1 MQIVNRVTKEIID
14 PKEKGIIRFMYE
26 KKGGRA
32 LLKVLSSR
40 VVANIVRGYMKSVF
54 SIPYPL
60 ASSAQQV
67 GHSGYSRC
75 TIGFPLSSNND
86 LCV

>member
-40 VVANIVRGYMKSVF
+40 VVANIVRGYMK
-54 SIPYPL
+54 
-60 ASSAQQV
+60 
-67 GHSGYSRC
+67 
-75 TIGFPLSSNND
+75 
-86 LCV
+86 